1 MRVNMRKTTS
11 HNCARTHMH
20 TCESVIIKFTMVY
33 AHTKSV
39 TVLKIFNEY
48 SVYGSFLELM
58 MF

>member
-1 MRVNMRKTTS
+1 MRKL
-11 HNCARTHMH
+11 HHIIVRVAHMH

-39 TVLKIFNEY
+39 TVLKIFNED
-48 SVYGSFLELM
+48 SVHGPFLELM